1 MIHIGIYNHSRKYI
15 DKRLNSYNGEACFII
30 VFALEWS
37 NYNWSLDVE
46 FLNYLMVVAFFII
59 RMEMKV

>member
-1 MIHIGIYNHSRKYI
+1 MTHIGRYNHSSKYI
-15 DKRLNSYNGEACFII
+15 DERLNSYNGESCFII
-30 VFALEWS
+30 IFALEWN

-46 FLNYLMVVAFFII
+46 FLNYLMLVTFFII

>member
-1 MIHIGIYNHSRKYI
+1 MTHIGIYNHSSKYI
-15 DKRLNSYNGEACFII
+15 DERLNSYNGESCFII
-30 VFALEWS
+30 VFALDWS

-46 FLNYLMVVAFFII
+46 FLNYLMLVTFFII